1 MSTLTGSA
9 RRKRKISSRKRTALM
24 FRLLVAVIVTA
35 TVGFGIYAWRTD
47 LTGKMIIAIV
57 ATVWDANNAAHLT
70 VADVTLTGRQNAPL
84 EDLILALDVSRG
96 DPIWRVD
103 SSAARARLEALGWVD
118 TASVARR
125 MPGQITVHI
134 TERRPFALWQD
145 DGALF
150 LIDRAGVVITDTGLG
165 HFADLPLVVGGDAAV
180 RAGDLM
186 DMLANQPALFAR
198 VRAAVR
204 VGERR
209 WDIHLD
215 NAVTVRLPEIDA
227 LAAWR
232 RLARIND
239 AYGIIDRDLLS
250 IDLRLPDRLAVR
262 LNPGAAPLTDIPA
275 EEA

>member
-9 RRKRKISSRKRTALM
+9 ERKRKISSRKRTALI
-24 FRLLVAVIVTA
+24 FRLFMLVIVAA

-47 LTGKMIIAIV
+47 LPAKMINAVI
-57 ATVWDANNAAHLT
+57 ATVWDANDAAHLT
-70 VADVTLTGRQNAPL
+70 VADVTLTGRNNAPL
-84 EDLILALDVSRG
+84 EDLILALDISRG

-103 SSAARARLEALGWVD
+103 LTAARARLGALGWVD

-145 DGALF
+145 DGAMF

-165 HFADLPLVVGGDAAV
+165 LFSDLPLVVGGDAAV

-186 DMLANQPALFAR
+186 DMLANQPVLFAR

-204 VGERR
+204 VGRRR
-209 WDIHLD
+209 WDVHLD
-215 NAVTVRLPEIDA
+215 NDVTVRLPENDA
-227 LAAWR
+227 PAAWR

-239 AYGIIDRDLLS
+239 TYGIIDRDLLS

-262 LNPGAAPLTDIPA
+262 LNPDAAPLTDIPV

>member
-9 RRKRKISSRKRTALM
+9 ERKRKISSRKRTALI
-24 FRLLVAVIVTA
+24 FRLFVLVIVAA

-47 LTGKMIIAIV
+47 LPAKMINAVI
-57 ATVWDANNAAHLT
+57 ATVWDANDAAHLT
-70 VADVTLTGRQNAPL
+70 VADVTLTGRNNAPL
-84 EDLILALDVSRG
+84 EDLIVALDISRG
-96 DPIWRVD
+96 DPIWRVGPT
-103 SSAARARLEALGWVD
+103 AARARREALGWVD

-145 DGALF
+145 DGAMF

-165 HFADLPLVVGGDAAV
+165 LFSDLPLVVGGDAAV

-186 DMLANQPALFAR
+186 DMLANQPVLFAR

-204 VGERR
+204 VGGRR
-209 WDIHLD
+209 WDVYLD
-215 NAVTVRLPEIDA
+215 NDVTVRLPENDA
-227 LAAWR
+227 PAAWR

-239 AYGIIDRDLLS
+239 TYGIIDRDLLS

-262 LNPGAAPLTDIPA
+262 LNPDAASLTDIPA

>member
-9 RRKRKISSRKRTALM
+9 KRKRKISSRKRTALM
-24 FRLLVAVIVTA
+24 FRLFVLVVVAA
-35 TVGFGIYAWRTD
+35 TLGFGIYASRTD
-47 LTGKMIIAIV
+47 LTGKMINTFV
-57 ATVWDANNAAHLT
+57 ATVWDANDAAHLT
-70 VADVTLTGRQNAPL
+70 VADVTLAGRHNAPL

-96 DPIWRVD
+96 DPIWGID
-103 SSAARARLEALGWVD
+103 PTAARARLEALGWVD

-145 DGALF
+145 DGTLF
-150 LIDRAGVVITDTGLG
+150 LIDRAGVVITDTDLGL
-165 HFADLPLVVGGDAAV
+165 FAELPLVVGGDAAV

-186 DMLANQPALFAR
+186 DMLANQPVLFAR

-204 VGERR
+204 VGGRR
-209 WDIHLD
+209 WDVHLD
-215 NAVTVRLPEIDA
+215 NDVTVRLPENDA
-227 LAAWR
+227 PAAWR

-239 AYGIIDRDLLS
+239 TYGIIDRDLLS

-262 LNPGAAPLTDIPA
+262 LNPDAAPLTDILA

>member
-9 RRKRKISSRKRTALM
+9 KRNRKISSRKRTALM
-24 FRLLVAVIVTA
+24 FQLFVLVVVAA
-35 TVGFGIYAWRTD
+35 TLGFGSYAWRTD
-47 LTGKMIIAIV
+47 LTGKMINAIV
-57 ATVWDANNAAHLT
+57 ATVWDANDAAHLT
-70 VADVTLTGRQNAPL
+70 VAEVTLAGRHNAPL
-84 EDLILALDVSRG
+84 KDLILALDVSRG
-96 DPIWRVD
+96 DPIWGID
-103 SSAARARLEALGWVD
+103 PTAARARLEALGWVD

-145 DGALF
+145 DGTLF
-150 LIDRAGVVITDTGLG
+150 LIDRAGVVITDTDLGL
-165 HFADLPLVVGGDAAV
+165 FAELPLVVGGDAAV

-186 DMLANQPALFAR
+186 DMLANQPVLFAR

-204 VGERR
+204 VGGRR
-209 WDIHLD
+209 WDVHLD
-215 NAVTVRLPEIDA
+215 NDVTVRLPENDA
-227 LAAWR
+227 PAAWR

-239 AYGIIDRDLLS
+239 TYGIIDRDLLS

-262 LNPGAAPLTDIPA
+262 LNPDAGPLTDIPA

>member
-9 RRKRKISSRKRTALM
+9 ERKRKISSRKRTVLI
-24 FRLLVAVIVTA
+24 FRLLVLVIVA
-35 TVGFGIYAWRTD
+35 VTVGFGIYAWRTD
-47 LTGKMIIAIV
+47 LPAKMINAV
-57 ATVWDANNAAHLT
+57 TATVWDANDAAHLT
-70 VADVTLTGRQNAPL
+70 VADVTLTGRNNAPL
-84 EDLILALDVSRG
+84 EDLIVALDISRG
-96 DPIWRVD
+96 DPIWRVGPT
-103 SSAARARLEALGWVD
+103 AARTRLEALGWVD

-145 DGALF
+145 DGAMF

-165 HFADLPLVVGGDAAV
+165 PFSDLPLVVGGDAAV

-186 DMLANQPALFAR
+186 DMLANQPVLFAR

-204 VGERR
+204 VGGRR
-209 WDIHLD
+209 WDVHLD
-215 NAVTVRLPEIDA
+215 NDVTVHLPENDA
-227 LAAWR
+227 PAAWR

-239 AYGIIDRDLLS
+239 TYGIIDRNLLS

-262 LNPGAAPLTDIPA
+262 LNPDAAPLTDIPA

>member
-1 MSTLTGSA
+1 MSTLTDSA
-9 RRKRKISSRKRTALM
+9 ERKRKISSRKRTALI
-24 FRLLVAVIVTA
+24 FRLFVLVIVAA

-47 LTGKMIIAIV
+47 LPAKMMNAVI
-57 ATVWDANNAAHLT
+57 ATVWDANDAAHLT
-70 VADVTLTGRQNAPL
+70 VADVTLTGRNNAPL
-84 EDLILALDVSRG
+84 EDLILALDISRG

-103 SSAARARLEALGWVD
+103 LTAARARLGALGWVD

-145 DGALF
+145 DGAMF

-165 HFADLPLVVGGDAAV
+165 LFSDLPLVVGGDAAV

-186 DMLANQPALFAR
+186 DMLANQPVLFAR

-204 VGERR
+204 VGRRR
-209 WDIHLD
+209 WDVHLD
-215 NAVTVRLPEIDA
+215 NDVTVRLPENDA
-227 LAAWR
+227 PAAWR

-239 AYGIIDRDLLS
+239 TYGIIDRDLLS

-262 LNPGAAPLTDIPA
+262 LNPDAAPLTDIPA

>member
-9 RRKRKISSRKRTALM
+9 KRNRKISSRKRTALM
-24 FRLLVAVIVTA
+24 FQLFVLVVVAA
-35 TVGFGIYAWRTD
+35 TLGFGFYAWRTD
-47 LTGKMIIAIV
+47 LTGKMINAFV
-57 ATVWDANNAAHLT
+57 ATVWDANDAVHLT
-70 VADVTLTGRQNAPL
+70 VAEVTLAGRHNAPL
-84 EDLILALDVSRG
+84 KDLILALDVSRG
-96 DPIWRVD
+96 DPIWGIDPTV
-103 SSAARARLEALGWVD
+103 ARARLEALGWVD

-145 DGALF
+145 DGTLF
-150 LIDRAGVVITDTGLG
+150 LIDRAGVVITDTDLGL
-165 HFADLPLVVGGDAAV
+165 FAELPLVVGGDAAV

-186 DMLANQPALFAR
+186 DMLANQPVLFAR

-204 VGERR
+204 VGGRR
-209 WDIHLD
+209 WDVHLD
-215 NAVTVRLPEIDA
+215 NDVTVRLPENDA
-227 LAAWR
+227 PAAWR

-239 AYGIIDRDLLS
+239 TYGIIDRDLLS

-262 LNPGAAPLTDIPA
+262 LNPDAAPLTDIPA

>member
-9 RRKRKISSRKRTALM
+9 ERKRKISSRKRTVLI
-24 FRLLVAVIVTA
+24 FRLFVLVIVAA

-47 LTGKMIIAIV
+47 LPAKMINAVI
-57 ATVWDANNAAHLT
+57 ATVWDANDAAHLT
-70 VADVTLTGRQNAPL
+70 VADVTLTGRNNAPL
-84 EDLILALDVSRG
+84 EDLIVALDISRG
-96 DPIWRVD
+96 DPIWRVGPT
-103 SSAARARLEALGWVD
+103 AARARLEALGWVD

-145 DGALF
+145 DGAMF

-165 HFADLPLVVGGDAAV
+165 LFSDLPLVVGGDAAV

-186 DMLANQPALFAR
+186 DMLANQPVLFAR

-204 VGERR
+204 VGRRR
-209 WDIHLD
+209 WDVHLD
-215 NAVTVRLPEIDA
+215 NDVTVRLPENDA
-227 LAAWR
+227 PAAWR

-239 AYGIIDRDLLS
+239 TYGIIDRDLLS

-262 LNPGAAPLTDIPA
+262 LNPDAAPLTDIPA

>member
-9 RRKRKISSRKRTALM
+9 ERKRKISSRKRTALI
-24 FRLLVAVIVTA
+24 FRLLVLVIVA
-35 TVGFGIYAWRTD
+35 VTVGFGIYAWRTD
-47 LTGKMIIAIV
+47 LPAKMINAV
-57 ATVWDANNAAHLT
+57 TATVWDANDAAHLT
-70 VADVTLTGRQNAPL
+70 VADVTLTGRNNAPL
-84 EDLILALDVSRG
+84 EDLILALDISRG

-103 SSAARARLEALGWVD
+103 PTAARARLEALGWVD

-145 DGALF
+145 DGAMF

-165 HFADLPLVVGGDAAV
+165 LFSDLPLVVGGDAAV

-186 DMLANQPALFAR
+186 DMLANQPVLFAR

-204 VGERR
+204 VGRRR
-209 WDIHLD
+209 WDVHLD
-215 NAVTVRLPEIDA
+215 NDVTVRLPENDA
-227 LAAWR
+227 PAAWR

-239 AYGIIDRDLLS
+239 TYGIIDRDLLS

-262 LNPGAAPLTDIPA
+262 LNPDAAPLTDIPA

>member
-9 RRKRKISSRKRTALM
+9 ERKRKISSRKRTALI
-24 FRLLVAVIVTA
+24 FRLFMLVIVAA

-47 LTGKMIIAIV
+47 LPAKMMNAVI
-57 ATVWDANNAAHLT
+57 ATVWDANDAAHLT
-70 VADVTLTGRQNAPL
+70 VADVTLTGRNNAPL
-84 EDLILALDVSRG
+84 EDLIVALDISRG

-103 SSAARARLEALGWVD
+103 LTAARARLEALGWVD

-145 DGALF
+145 DGAMF

-165 HFADLPLVVGGDAAV
+165 LFSDLPLVVGGDAAV

-186 DMLANQPALFAR
+186 DMLANQPVLFAR

-204 VGERR
+204 VGRRR
-209 WDIHLD
+209 WDVHLD
-215 NAVTVRLPEIDA
+215 NDVTVRLPENDA
-227 LAAWR
+227 PAAWR

-239 AYGIIDRDLLS
+239 TYGIIDRDLLS

-262 LNPGAAPLTDIPA
+262 LNPDAAPLTDIPA

>member
-9 RRKRKISSRKRTALM
+9 ERKRKISSRKRTALI
-24 FRLLVAVIVTA
+24 FRLFVLVIVAA

-47 LTGKMIIAIV
+47 LPAKMINAVI
-57 ATVWDANNAAHLT
+57 ATVWDANDAAHLT
-70 VADVTLTGRQNAPL
+70 VADVTLTGRNNAPL
-84 EDLILALDVSRG
+84 EDLIVALDISRG
-96 DPIWRVD
+96 DPIWRVGPT
-103 SSAARARLEALGWVD
+103 AARARLEALGWVD

-145 DGALF
+145 DGAMF

-165 HFADLPLVVGGDAAV
+165 LFSDLPLVVGGDAAV

-186 DMLANQPALFAR
+186 DMLANQPVLFAR

-204 VGERR
+204 VGGRR
-209 WDIHLD
+209 WDVYLD
-215 NAVTVRLPEIDA
+215 NDVTVRLPENDA
-227 LAAWR
+227 PAAWR

-239 AYGIIDRDLLS
+239 TYGIIDRDVLS

-262 LNPGAAPLTDIPA
+262 LNPDAAPLTDIPA